1 MQYELIKIIHIFSI
15 IIGFTGLALLSVL
28 QIKLFRRDNKSLM
41 TFVSVLFYPKE
52 NLIGREVQIRKI
64 GGYLILIGS
73 VVAILCSL
81 DDLI

>member
-1 MQYELIKIIHIFSI
+1 MQFDLIKIFHFFSI
-15 IIGFTGLALLSVL
+15 IIGFIGIALLTYL
-28 QIKLFRRDNKSLM
+28 QIKLSRRDKKSLM

-52 NLIGREVQIRKI
+52 NFIDNEVQIRKI

-81 DDLI
+81 DDII